1 VSTQRNTEHIDDLIV
16 TMKRAVGAL
25 RDAEVPVLLAG
36 GLAAWARGGPASDHD
51 VDFFVRERDCE
62 RALQALVE
70 ADMRPERPPE
80 GWLLKAYDDGGV
92 LVDLIYRTS
101 AGEVVDG
108 HFERSEQLDVA
119 STTVQ
124 VASLYDVV
132 TTRLLALGEQQ
143 LDLAPALL
151 LARSL
156 REQIDWD
163 RVRTATR
170 RSPFARAFFVL
181 LDELGVIQPVGAAL
195 TPAT

>member
-1 VSTQRNTEHIDDLIV
+1 VSAQRNTEHIDDLIV

-80 GWLLKAYDDGGV
+80 GWLLKAYDGGV

-101 AGEVVDG
+101 AGEVGEG
-108 HFERSEQLDVA
+108 HFERAERLDVA

-181 LDELGVIQPVGAAL
+181 LDELEVIQPVGAAP